1 MTTKKVVSF
10 ESAKAFADSLAI
22 PFLETSAKNAQNVE
36 EAFLTMASEL
46 ITIRELVGTVLKL
59 GHPLEEI
66 RLRSLRSIHSKIT
79 MGLWPHPHKLP
90 VKIQHLLMEL
100 LPSLAPDYSPAQD
113 ILTQLQAVNTTPHS
127 TETKCALNAPRTPA
141 PRVTPTDRPMGGKSI
156 EATVAPPRPDVPSSV
171 QSGWTFSHVQLC
183 DADDQL
189 LFEFEVKLK
198 MHGNTKE
205 GLRLFIEFGET
216 MLRDFPAEV
225 FLQRPA
231 ILQYLLHL
239 LQLPLIELNQPPPST
254 SSSSSSP
261 CFGEVFFGYTSARNN
276 RRRHPDSALFFV
288 LLGLLED
295 LVAGLSKSFQLHMD
309 ASYHS
314 QVVISLSRSK
324 PPPLSSSHPLPSYP
338 CAGHPR
344 RDHGGIAW
352 SYSGAMCHV
361 FKAVASL
368 LTRPLVPRLHVLGL
382 LLPLIDSLRDV
393 SAATDAIDSFELD
406 RLGECFAVLMDALD
420 DSTSP
425 DDHPS
430 AATTVYY
437 YTWQVLVQMLTS
449 MGTSNL
455 VLPPRLLQTVQN
467 VVFDQALYDVAPSYR
482 HKLLPIVASVNPHVD
497 NLLEQHISTMDIVK
511 NWPAFVRHVDQ
522 VVENDQDVED
532 NQLPQQALAIL
543 SVLDHVRPIDA
554 SLAVL
559 TAAAKTLR
567 LVTDDDT
574 LFTNLL
580 SALLL
585 AHHGAKTSSH
595 FQDVAISLEASRS
608 PAAAIPA
615 SIVVCVYQSAVP
627 FLQHWA
633 YADTPQSPAHQHMQ
647 PVLAAKLRDMQGDFA
662 QSVVGMARC
671 LLHTSEFVRRSA
683 SVGLASALVDDCCSY
698 VEQRDW
704 MVQPEF
710 TPGDPFHDLLTPL
723 RHHVA
728 TFKLPWHQDHHP
740 SPPSTLPPPLHQNK
754 QQNVL
759 GNIRKLIA
767 MLQSP
772 SLEWTIKESALH
784 QVIQSVDRLVTL
796 SSYDDDDVVVPCLM
810 DAVVPFLAH
819 SNAKF
824 HLLPLVLLRD
834 LLSVPPDV
842 RQLVRSNHNNI
853 LHVLLPFVYSPQTD
867 VRACAYFAVLVLTCA
882 PEVWGESP
890 LWRLHVPSMITSTFG
905 LHAATLWPSIKVPS
919 TTTPTT
925 TPISTT
931 PSSYDD
937 DNREVYHILHVSPQD
952 FVAAAIDAANA
963 ATSHRQY
970 LHAMYQLTC
979 LARVDASAVGR
990 AISTQIESKARFLQC
1005 LHTIPTS
1012 WRDQV
1017 ALASLLHVLALVVHH
1032 MDMSALMYILIAMKS
1047 NAILPL
1053 FTRHPTHQQ
1062 QYGGGLHVK
1071 VLMLLL
1077 SMARCKDLVEFIAA
1091 LVLDTAL
1098 HDHLRTVFIL
1108 GDDRPAQ
1115 VLSLQLLES
1124 LMAQSSMLSRWSTN
1138 ELAPTLVQAVGGGGG
1153 ESSCIV
1159 YSSASFGG
1167 KHVVMWAL
1175 SCLLATHSSFSTA
1188 MSANRFVFDRDAR
1201 VRAMGFRLLL
1211 LNDPAFITLAKDAVV
1226 DSTEC
1231 AAVRVQAAHYLV
1243 RQHVQDAEFAAKVAA
1258 VLRDQEQ
1265 RTSFFLSPEFVLVCA
1280 RLVPPAISTTE
1291 LLKVSQSH
1299 SNTWQTVHQGR
1310 AIQCIGEILTGLDP
1324 VDSTLL
1330 PHLHE
1335 IYALTDDSIEYVH
1348 LLGVAMRVLCRLLD
1362 QLSTIDQVEE
1372 LTLVTKLVEMVHTD
1386 RSLLPAC
1393 HVIHCSV
1400 LLNPDCVL
1408 ACIKYGY
1415 VAKLMGIVGTLVYKH
1430 QKNKRNNP
1438 CDSVVAHVVAVVAN
1452 VSFSPD
1458 GRAEICRFGALKDV
1472 LTDLLATPSL
1482 ALPTALLLR
1491 NLTFTSIAKAQFVQW
1506 KPIMA
1511 SLLAFLSHENP
1522 FVSNFASTAVWSLL
1536 HNNQKAMTH
1545 VVELN
1550 WSTHV
1555 TDSTAFLTQA
1565 SNESDRVLLSQTQA
1579 NLERI
1584 SQLIECNNS
1593 DKDDQLKP
1601 LDRLAI
1607 SLNTKFVRRDSTK
1620 NELPRSN

>member
-1 MTTKKVVSF
+1 M
-10 ESAKAFADSLAI
+10 
-22 PFLETSAKNAQNVE
+22 
-36 EAFLTMASEL
+36 EAA
-46 ITIRELVGTVLKL
+46 VLKL

-66 RLRSLRSIHSKIT
+66 RLRSLRSIHTKIT

-141 PRVTPTDRPMGGKSI
+141 PRVAPTDRPMGGKSI

-216 MLRDFPAEV
+216 VLRDFPAEV

-324 PPPLSSSHPLPSYP
+324 PPPPLSSSHPLPSYP

-393 SAATDAIDSFELD
+393 SAATDAIDSFESD
-406 RLGECFAVLMDALD
+406 RLAECFAVLMDALD
-420 DSTSP
+420 NSTSP

-430 AATTVYY
+430 ATTVYY

-467 VVFDQALYDVAPSYR
+467 VVFDQALYEVAPSYR
-482 HKLLPIVASVNPHVD
+482 HKLLPIVVGVNPHIE
-497 NLLEQHISTMDIVK
+497 NLLEQHIATMDIVK
-511 NWPAFVRHVDQ
+511 NWPAFVHHVDQ

-567 LVTDDDT
+567 LVTDDDK

-585 AHHGAKTSSH
+585 ARHGAKTSSH

-608 PAAAIPA
+608 PAAVFVPA
-615 SIVVCVYQSAVP
+615 SIVVCVCRLLVDTLPPQLDSLWRILKHVLPSADQSAVP

-647 PVLAAKLRDMQGDFA
+647 SVLAAKLRDMQGDFA

-728 TFKLPWHQDHHP
+728 TFKLPWHDHP
-740 SPPSTLPPPLHQNK
+740 SPPSTLPPLHQNN
-754 QQNVL
+754 QQNVV
-759 GNIRKLIA
+759 GNVRKLIA
-767 MLQSP
+767 ILQSP

-784 QVIQSVDRLVTL
+784 QMIQTVDRLVT
-796 SSYDDDDVVVPCLM
+796 SSSCDDVVVVVPCLI

-824 HLLPLVLLRD
+824 HLLPLVLVRD
-834 LLSVPPDV
+834 LLSVSPDV

-867 VRACAYFAVLVLTCA
+867 VRACAYFVVLVLTCA

-890 LWRLHVPSMITSTFG
+890 LWMHLPSMITSTFG

-919 TTTPTT
+919 TPTT

-931 PSSYDD
+931 PSCYDD
-937 DNREVYHILHVSPQD
+937 DNREVHVLHHSPRD
-952 FVAAAIDAANA
+952 FVAAAIDAVNA

-979 LARVDASAVGR
+979 LARVDASVVGS
-990 AISTQIESKARFLQC
+990 AISTQFESKARFLQC

-1017 ALASLLHVLALVVHH
+1017 VLASLFHVLALVVHH
-1032 MDMSALMYILIAMKS
+1032 MDMSALMYILIAIKS

-1077 SMARCKDLVEFIAA
+1077 SMARCKDKGLVEFIAA

-1098 HDHLRTVFIL
+1098 HDHLRAVFIL

-1115 VLSLQLLES
+1115 VLSLQLFES
-1124 LMAQSSMLSRWSTN
+1124 VTSQSSMLSPWSTN
-1138 ELAPTLVQAVGGGGG
+1138 ELAPTLGQLVGGG

-1175 SCLLATHSSFSTA
+1175 SCLLTTHSSFSTA

-1243 RQHVQDAEFAAKVAA
+1243 RQHVQDADFAAKVAA
-1258 VLRDQEQ
+1258 ALTDQKQ

-1291 LLKVSQSH
+1291 LLKVSQY
-1299 SNTWQTVHQGR
+1299 T
-1310 AIQCIGEILTGLDP
+1310 
-1324 VDSTLL
+1324 
-1330 PHLHE
+1330 
-1335 IYALTDDSIEYVH
+1335 
-1348 LLGVAMRVLCRLLD
+1348 
-1362 QLSTIDQVEE
+1362 
-1372 LTLVTKLVEMVHTD
+1372 
-1386 RSLLPAC
+1386 
-1393 HVIHCSV
+1393 
-1400 LLNPDCVL
+1400 
-1408 ACIKYGY
+1408 
-1415 VAKLMGIVGTLVYKH
+1415 
-1430 QKNKRNNP
+1430 P
-1438 CDSVVAHVVAVVAN
+1438 CDTVV
-1452 VSFSPD
+1452 
-1458 GRAEICRFGALKDV
+1458 
-1472 LTDLLATPSL
+1472 
-1482 ALPTALLLR
+1482 PTFKSKRML
-1491 NLTFTSIAKAQFVQW
+1491 W
-1506 KPIMA
+1506 
-1511 SLLAFLSHENP
+1511 
-1522 FVSNFASTAVWSLL
+1522 
-1536 HNNQKAMTH
+1536 
-1545 VVELN
+1545 
-1550 WSTHV
+1550 
-1555 TDSTAFLTQA
+1555 
-1565 SNESDRVLLSQTQA
+1565 
-1579 NLERI
+1579 
-1584 SQLIECNNS
+1584 
-1593 DKDDQLKP
+1593 
-1601 LDRLAI
+1601 
-1607 SLNTKFVRRDSTK
+1607 
-1620 NELPRSN
+1620 

>member
-1 MTTKKVVSF
+1 
-10 ESAKAFADSLAI
+10 
-22 PFLETSAKNAQNVE
+22 
-36 EAFLTMASEL
+36 
-46 ITIRELVGTVLKL
+46 
-59 GHPLEEI
+59 
-66 RLRSLRSIHSKIT
+66 
-79 MGLWPHPHKLP
+79 
-90 VKIQHLLMEL
+90 
-100 LPSLAPDYSPAQD
+100 
-113 ILTQLQAVNTTPHS
+113 
-127 TETKCALNAPRTPA
+127 
-141 PRVTPTDRPMGGKSI
+141 
-156 EATVAPPRPDVPSSV
+156 
-171 QSGWTFSHVQLC
+171 
-183 DADDQL
+183 
-189 LFEFEVKLK
+189 
-198 MHGNTKE
+198 
-205 GLRLFIEFGET
+205 
-216 MLRDFPAEV
+216 
-225 FLQRPA
+225 
-231 ILQYLLHL
+231 
-239 LQLPLIELNQPPPST
+239 
-254 SSSSSSP
+254 
-261 CFGEVFFGYTSARNN
+261 
-276 RRRHPDSALFFV
+276 
-288 LLGLLED
+288 
-295 LVAGLSKSFQLHMD
+295 
-309 ASYHS
+309 
-314 QVVISLSRSK
+314 
-324 PPPLSSSHPLPSYP
+324 
-338 CAGHPR
+338 
-344 RDHGGIAW
+344 
-352 SYSGAMCHV
+352 
-361 FKAVASL
+361 
-368 LTRPLVPRLHVLGL
+368 
-382 LLPLIDSLRDV
+382 
-393 SAATDAIDSFELD
+393 
-406 RLGECFAVLMDALD
+406 
-420 DSTSP
+420 
-425 DDHPS
+425 
-430 AATTVYY
+430 
-437 YTWQVLVQMLTS
+437 
-449 MGTSNL
+449 
-455 VLPPRLLQTVQN
+455 
-467 VVFDQALYDVAPSYR
+467 
-482 HKLLPIVASVNPHVD
+482 
-497 NLLEQHISTMDIVK
+497 
-511 NWPAFVRHVDQ
+511 
-522 VVENDQDVED
+522 
-532 NQLPQQALAIL
+532 
-543 SVLDHVRPIDA
+543 
-554 SLAVL
+554 
-559 TAAAKTLR
+559 
-567 LVTDDDT
+567 
-574 LFTNLL
+574 
-580 SALLL
+580 
-585 AHHGAKTSSH
+585 
-595 FQDVAISLEASRS
+595 
-608 PAAAIPA
+608 
-615 SIVVCVYQSAVP
+615 
-627 FLQHWA
+627 
-633 YADTPQSPAHQHMQ
+633 MQ

-740 SPPSTLPPPLHQNK
+740 SPRSTLPPPLQHQNK

-784 QVIQSVDRLVTL
+784 QMIQTVDRLVT
-796 SSYDDDDVVVPCLM
+796 SSSCDDVVVVVPCLI

-834 LLSVPPDV
+834 LLSVSPDV

-1138 ELAPTLVQAVGGGGG
+1138 ELAPTLVQLVGGGGG

-1243 RQHVQDAEFAAKVAA
+1243 RQHVQDAEFAAKLAA

-1299 SNTWQTVHQGR
+1299 SVTLLCKSKGMLWNTWQTVHQGR
-1310 AIQCIGEILTGLDP
+1310 AIQCIGEILTRLDP

-1620 NELPRSN
+1620 NELPRS

>member
-1 MTTKKVVSF
+1 
-10 ESAKAFADSLAI
+10 
-22 PFLETSAKNAQNVE
+22 
-36 EAFLTMASEL
+36 
-46 ITIRELVGTVLKL
+46 
-59 GHPLEEI
+59 
-66 RLRSLRSIHSKIT
+66 
-79 MGLWPHPHKLP
+79 
-90 VKIQHLLMEL
+90 
-100 LPSLAPDYSPAQD
+100 
-113 ILTQLQAVNTTPHS
+113 
-127 TETKCALNAPRTPA
+127 
-141 PRVTPTDRPMGGKSI
+141 
-156 EATVAPPRPDVPSSV
+156 
-171 QSGWTFSHVQLC
+171 
-183 DADDQL
+183 
-189 LFEFEVKLK
+189 
-198 MHGNTKE
+198 
-205 GLRLFIEFGET
+205 
-216 MLRDFPAEV
+216 
-225 FLQRPA
+225 
-231 ILQYLLHL
+231 
-239 LQLPLIELNQPPPST
+239 
-254 SSSSSSP
+254 
-261 CFGEVFFGYTSARNN
+261 
-276 RRRHPDSALFFV
+276 
-288 LLGLLED
+288 
-295 LVAGLSKSFQLHMD
+295 
-309 ASYHS
+309 
-314 QVVISLSRSK
+314 
-324 PPPLSSSHPLPSYP
+324 
-338 CAGHPR
+338 
-344 RDHGGIAW
+344 

-406 RLGECFAVLMDALD
+406 RLAECFAVLMDALD
-420 DSTSP
+420 NSTSP

-430 AATTVYY
+430 SSATAATVY

-467 VVFDQALYDVAPSYR
+467 VVFDQALYEVAPSYR
-482 HKLLPIVASVNPHVD
+482 HKLLPIVVAVNPHVE
-497 NLLEQHISTMDIVK
+497 NLLKQHIATMDIVK

-522 VVENDQDVED
+522 IVENDQDVED

-554 SLAVL
+554 SFVVL

-567 LVTDDDT
+567 FVTDDDT

-585 AHHGAKTSSH
+585 ARHDAQTSSH

-608 PAAAIPA
+608 PAAVFVPA
-615 SIVVCVYQSAVP
+615 SIVVCVCRLLVDSTPPQVDSLWRILKHVLPSADQSAVP

-647 PVLAAKLRDMQGDFA
+647 PELAAKLRDMQGDFA

-710 TPGDPFHDLLTPL
+710 TPGDPFHELLTPL

-728 TFKLPWHQDHHP
+728 TFKLPWHDHP
-740 SPPSTLPPPLHQNK
+740 SPRSTLPPLHQNN
-754 QQNVL
+754 QQNVV
-759 GNIRKLIA
+759 GNVRKLIA
-767 MLQSP
+767 ILQSP

-784 QVIQSVDRLVTL
+784 QMIQTVDRLVT
-796 SSYDDDDVVVPCLM
+796 SSSCDDVVVVVPCLI

-824 HLLPLVLLRD
+824 HLLPLVLVRD
-834 LLSVPPDV
+834 LLSVSPDV

-853 LHVLLPFVYSPQTD
+853 LHVLLPFVYSPQAD
-867 VRACAYFAVLVLTCA
+867 VRACAYFVVLVLTCA

-890 LWRLHVPSMITSTFG
+890 LWMHLPSMITSTFG
-905 LHAATLWPSIKVPS
+905 LHAATLWPSIKEPS
-919 TTTPTT
+919 TPTT

-937 DNREVYHILHVSPQD
+937 DNREGYHILHVSPQD
-952 FVAAAIDAANA
+952 FVAAAIDAVNA

-990 AISTQIESKARFLQC
+990 AISTQFQSKARFLQC

-1017 ALASLLHVLALVVHH
+1017 ALASLFHVLALVVHH

-1053 FTRHPTHQQ
+1053 FTRHPKHQQ

-1243 RQHVQDAEFAAKVAA
+1243 RQHVQDAEFAAKLAA

-1291 LLKVSQSH
+1291 LHK
-1299 SNTWQTVHQGR
+1299 NTWRTVHQGR

-1362 QLSTIDQVEE
+1362 QLSTIDQVQP
-1372 LTLVTKLVEMVHTD
+1372 TLVTKLVEMVHTD
-1386 RSLLPAC
+1386 LSLLPAC
-1393 HVIHCSV
+1393 HVIHCLSKHSTWKRVVQNAQGEAIADALMAIVADKPSNHVPQVALALQSLFEAHETRFIDRAMDTGFSV

-1438 CDSVVAHVVAVVAN
+1438 CDSVVAHLVAVVAN

-1458 GRAEICRFGALKDV
+1458 GRAEICRYGALKDV

-1555 TDSTAFLTQA
+1555 TDATAFLTQA